1 MPKASAVQSM
11 TWRARLPRVDDI
23 PEAVHD
29 GDTLVVESDQG
40 DWYRKVRYCRLF
52 DVYAPELSQPGGQAC
67 KQFVVDWINYHNT
80 GKWPFWVD
88 TLQTTRGLDIQTFG
102 RYVTIIWNADRSE
115 QLNSA
120 VQAFITR
127 NGYPGGVGS

>member
-1 MPKASAVQSM
+1 MQSM
-11 TWRARLPRVDDI
+11 TWRARLPEPIDI
-23 PEAVHD
+23 PEPVHD
-29 GDTLVVESDQG
+29 GDSCWMLTDQG
-40 DWYRKVRYCRLF
+40 DWYRKVRDCRLLNVF
-52 DVYAPELSQPGGQAC
+52 APELRQTGGLET
-67 KQFVVDWINYHNT
+67 KQFVVDWINYHNV
-80 GKWPFWVD
+80 GKWPFSVD